1 MGFLYICP
9 SAAVVTA
16 TERHFDHDWHR
27 SDCCLLHVLAAHRPG
42 RANQCRGRNG
52 LPRGGG
58 GRANSGGTHNP
69 ALSRLLWACV
79 VCNRR
84 LGPAT
89 TLGCV
94 RVFPPS
100 TRFQEW
106 GNYTTSGI
114 NAIQIIVMSNV
125 YRTMA
130 RKLTDFGAESRILCF
145 VRGGGVEGLGGACRR
160 RAGSR
165 YCPRFVFV

>member
-1 MGFLYICP
+1 MIGIVLIAVFSMFLLRI
-9 SAAVVTA
+9 VLVERINVGDVT
-16 TERHFDHDWHR
+16 
-27 SDCCLLHVLAAHRPG
+27 V
-42 RANQCRGRNG
+42 CRGGSCG
-52 LPRGGG
+52 LWWH
-58 GRANSGGTHNP
+58 SP

-79 VCNRR
+79 ICNRR